1 MRIIIASQTY
11 TYGNGQA
18 SFTIRLAENL
28 SARGHQVMVLTPA
41 KKMKSHSITIND
53 VRVEEIP
60 AIHFSILHPS
70 IYLTPFPAPR
80 VKQLFDEFQPDVVHI
95 QDHYFLSSAVV
106 REARRRGIPA
116 MGTNHFL
123 PENLLPF
130 LREYPSFERLATIP
144 LWGMMLAVFNQLDLA
159 TTPSKTAARIL
170 RGQRINIPVR
180 PISNGIDINRFHP
193 DPTVDRAGIRRKY
206 NLNPEKSLFLYMGR
220 LDGEKRIDVLIKAVS
235 LLKDVDDFQFAIGG
249 YGLYETL
256 LRKQVHDLGLEDRV
270 NFIGYVTPEDLPSL
284 LNSADIF
291 MMPSPEEL
299 QSIATLEAMACA
311 KPILAANARALP
323 ELVASGENGY
333 LFQPNDPAD
342 AARMVRQLLQEKDN
356 WKKMGQ
362 VSFERVQVHSL
373 ENTLVRYED
382 QYKWIMEKIP
392 ARRPVFTLRKRAIRK
407 YNLRNG
413 IKDSVNR

>member
-1 MRIIIASQTY
+1 
-11 TYGNGQA
+11 
-18 SFTIRLAENL
+18 
-28 SARGHQVMVLTPA
+28 
-41 KKMKSHSITIND
+41 
-53 VRVEEIP
+53 
-60 AIHFSILHPS
+60 
-70 IYLTPFPAPR
+70 
-80 VKQLFDEFQPDVVHI
+80 
-95 QDHYFLSSAVV
+95 
-106 REARRRGIPA
+106 
-116 MGTNHFL
+116 
-123 PENLLPF
+123 
-130 LREYPSFERLATIP
+130 
-144 LWGMMLAVFNQLDLA
+144 MLYWL
-159 TTPSKTAARIL
+159 
-170 RGQRINIPVR
+170 
-180 PISNGIDINRFHP
+180 
-193 DPTVDRAGIRRKY
+193 
-206 NLNPEKSLFLYMGR
+206 
-220 LDGEKRIDVLIKAVS
+220 

-299 QSIATLEAMACA
+299 QSIATLEAMACG